1 MGGNGG
7 DTGGSDDQQVA
18 RPGHILPALTF
29 PAKVV
34 EVVVEVIAGHWGAVG
49 RSSLKQS
56 RGGAGVLMVP
66 ILAEQQYLPEL
77 GAGAGEA
84 GAMKRMKA
92 EAGGSLCDA
101 CCSNLVKPCNGC
113 NSPTVR

>member
-29 PAKVV
+29 PAKVAQKWWWKLH
-34 EVVVEVIAGHWGAVG
+34 AGHWGAVG

-56 RGGAGVLMVP
+56 RGGSRSADGANIGRATVP
-66 ILAEQQYLPEL
+66 P
-77 GAGAGEA
+77 
-84 GAMKRMKA
+84 RT
-92 EAGGSLCDA
+92 GSR
-101 CCSNLVKPCNGC
+101 SRR
-113 NSPTVR
+113 SRS